1 MSDKGF
7 EADISLNQTPNFEV
21 TDEKPLKSNK
31 IKQKKV
37 DINVLKAR
45 AQEIQDKENRKN
57 VFIFIFFFIILGAVV
72 IYLSI

>member
-1 MSDKGF
+1 MYKKGF
-7 EADISLNQTPNFEV
+7 EADISLNETPNFKDSE
-21 TDEKPLKSNK
+21 DKPLKSEKNNP
-31 IKQKKV
+31 IKV

-57 VFIFIFFFIILGAVV
+57 IFIFVLFLIILAGTG